1 MLNPKEVFENQY
13 QIWLHSVDFKILDN
27 DKAQIKMSC
36 YDKNKVTVN
45 NDIIDMEL
53 TRKVKSDVFVL
64 SVTMGAKLKF
74 RSDCENRPLADEIA
88 DEIITTPIVGNLLAR
103 ISMLIGQIT
112 SVHGREPLITPPKF
126 LKENDLTIS

>member
-13 QIWLHSVDFKILDN
+13 QIWLHSVDFKILEN

-74 RSDCENRPLADEIA
+74 RSDCENRPLVDEIA
-88 DEIITTPIVGNLLAR
+88 DEIITTPIVSNLLAR
-103 ISMLIGQIT
+103 IAMLIGQIT

>member
-27 DKAQIKMSC
+27 DKALIKMSC